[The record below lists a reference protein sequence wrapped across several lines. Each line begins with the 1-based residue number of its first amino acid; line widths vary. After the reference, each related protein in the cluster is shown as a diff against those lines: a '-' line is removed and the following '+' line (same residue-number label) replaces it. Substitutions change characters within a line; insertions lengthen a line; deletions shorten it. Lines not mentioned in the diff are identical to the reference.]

1 MGRRRGTEMLT
12 SILRIVGVLAVVY
25 VAVCA
30 LTWRYQD
37 RFAFPSPRNPLPAPS
52 ALGIRDAERVTVRTA
67 DGVNL
72 HGWYFAPASIRDQRS
87 GGRDQG
93 RAAWPLT
100 PDPRPLHSGLLW
112 FYGNMETVA
121 ALAPILAEFH
131 PPETGMLV
139 LDYRGYGESDSTL
152 TEPGLY
158 RDAEAAWDFLAAR
171 PEVDPAR
178 IAVYGRSLGSVPALY
193 LATTRPVRA
202 AVLDSPLSSARDM
215 AARHYRWIPRFL
227 VNLSLDN
234 AERAAR
240 LQVPLLVF
248 HGTADWIA
256 PIAMGEKV
264 TTAGRGELVR
274 IEGAGHN
281 DTYDIGA
288 ERYRDRMW
296 AFLAGHLRHREAGSG
311 KREE

>member
-1 MGRRRGTEMLT
+1 
-12 SILRIVGVLAVVY
+12 
-25 VAVCA
+25 
-30 LTWRYQD
+30 
-37 RFAFPSPRNPLPAPS
+37 LPVPS
-52 ALGIRDAERVTVRTA
+52 ALGIRNAERVTVRTA

-72 HGWYFAPASIRDQRS
+72 HGWYFAPAPVRDQRPGT
-87 GGRDQG
+87 GGRQNIPSSLVAG
-93 RAAWPLT
+93 SPPLA
-100 PDPRPLHSGLLW
+100 SGLVW

-139 LDYRGYGESDSTL
+139 LDYRGYGESDSIL

-171 PEVDPAR
+171 AEVDPAR

-193 LATTRPVRA
+193 LATTKPVRA
-202 AVLDSPLSSARDM
+202 VVLDSPLSSARDM

-234 AERAAR
+234 AERASR

-256 PIAMGEKV
+256 PIVMGEKV
-264 TTAGRGELVR
+264 TSAGRGELVR

-281 DTYDIGA
+281 DTYDIGSSL
-288 ERYRDRMW
+288 YRDRMW
-296 AFLAGHLRHREAGSG
+296 EFLRVQLGADGRRAPP
-311 KREE
+311 